1 VRSAL
6 PLGLPRIMIQTTI
19 CTLANVHLGSF
30 APAYR
35 RQARKPPNTQ
45 SFGRY
50 SLFDET
56 KQQQIASSI

>member
-45 SFGRY
+45 SFGR
-50 SLFDET
+50 
-56 KQQQIASSI
+56 QA